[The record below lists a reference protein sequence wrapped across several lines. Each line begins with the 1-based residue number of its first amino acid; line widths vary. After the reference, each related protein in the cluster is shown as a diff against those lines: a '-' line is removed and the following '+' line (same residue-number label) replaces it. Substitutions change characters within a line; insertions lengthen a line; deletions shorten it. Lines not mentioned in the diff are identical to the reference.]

1 MDGIEKSLGE
11 PLLEEVELLFTKDIL
26 EALLPAKLKMPQIK
40 LYEGERDP
48 TEHLETFRS
57 WMEFQEATGA
67 VMCRAFSLT
76 LMGAAC
82 KWYKKLKPSFIFSFT
97 QLS

>member
-1 MDGIEKSLGE
+1 MDGIEKSPAE
-11 PLLEEVELLFTKDIL
+11 PLLEDVELLFIEDIL

-57 WMEFQEATGA
+57 WMELQEATGA

-76 LMGAAC
+76 LMGVAC
-82 KWYKKLKPSFIFSFT
+82 KWYKKLKSSFIFLFT
-97 QLS
+97 YLS